1 MNTVKLLLVPLFVI
15 WSVSVALS
23 GTESNYEY
31 IDMSKGDAQA
41 KVTIVEYASFT
52 CPHCATFHR
61 EVFPKLKAEFIDS
74 GKVHFIYREVYFDA
88 PGLWAGLIARCA
100 DETKYFGLVDL
111 LYLNQDKWIIGS
123 SETEILKNLVT
134 IGSQAGLERKQIG
147 ECLRNE
153 KKALNLVKAFQEN
166 AKKDGISST
175 PSFVINGQLY
185 KNIGYESLK
194 TEIENLL
201 N

>member
-15 WSVSVALS
+15 WSVSVALC
-23 GTESNYEY
+23 GAESNYEY
-31 IDMSKGDAQA
+31 IDMSKGDSHA

-100 DETKYFGLVDL
+100 DEEWYFGLVDL
-111 LYLNQDKWIIGS
+111 LYLKQDKWTVGS
-123 SETEILKNLVT
+123 SETEILKNLVA
-134 IGSQAGLERKQIG
+134 IGSQAGLEKKQIG

-166 AKKDGISST
+166 SKKDGISST

-185 KNIGYESLK
+185 KNIGYEGLK
-194 TEIENLL
+194 TEIERLL